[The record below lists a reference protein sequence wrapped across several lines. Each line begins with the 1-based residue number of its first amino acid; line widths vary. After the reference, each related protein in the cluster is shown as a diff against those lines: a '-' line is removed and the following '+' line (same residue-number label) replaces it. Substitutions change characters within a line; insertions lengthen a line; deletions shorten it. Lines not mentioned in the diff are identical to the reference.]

1 MLNQILTL
9 QTITKTLMLEL
20 LRKLLSLAGACLLR
34 PVLFMLNA

>member
-20 LRKLLSLAGACLLR
+20 LQKLLLLAGAWLLR